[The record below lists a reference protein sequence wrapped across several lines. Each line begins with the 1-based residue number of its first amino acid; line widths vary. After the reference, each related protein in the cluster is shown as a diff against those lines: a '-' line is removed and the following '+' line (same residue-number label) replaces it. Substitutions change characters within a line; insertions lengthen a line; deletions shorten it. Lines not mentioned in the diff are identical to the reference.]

1 MLKVNKKIT
10 IIGNSMVSTIQEGTE
25 VQRPVVYFNAT
36 IDMEDGQISSNMSV
50 NDTALYEANKDQ
62 CRADEDEFKTMVRA
76 AEDSM
81 KKEETGE

>member
-1 MLKVNKKIT
+1 MLKADKRIT
-10 IIGNSMVSTIQEGTE
+10 ITGNSMISTTQDGVE

-36 IDMEDGQISSNMSV
+36 IDMADGQISSNMSV

-62 CRADEDEFKTMVRA
+62 CRADEDEFKAMVRA

-81 KKEETGE
+81 KKESAV

>member
-1 MLKVNKKIT
+1 MLKANKKIT
-10 IIGNSMVSTIQEGTE
+10 ITGNSMISTTQDGAE

-36 IDMEDGQISSNMSV
+36 IDMADGQISSNMSV

-62 CRADEDEFKTMVRA
+62 CRADEDEFKAMVRA

-81 KKEETGE
+81 KKESTV